1 MEGARI
7 IIIEIG
13 GGERGVG
20 GYIVAELTRNAD
32 ATKVKQILSRI
43 RQIPETVQSAK
54 EILSEI

>member
-32 ATKVKQILSRI
+32 ATEVKQILSKTI
-43 RQIPETVQSAK
+43 NNKNLEASKVGTK
-54 EILSEI
+54 